1 MVSCKSKERQ
11 TTFVEVVGKYAY
23 SVFSINRQHKNSWLS
38 TFQTYVAFV
47 DFLFRNQD
55 WETFPISWWT
65 DGRFLSFLKIV
76 SKWRDVGG
84 QPGVATFPN
93 PAKDSNHRDW
103 FIRPIKDSKFNRGS
117 SNEAML
123 K

>member
-1 MVSCKSKERQ
+1 MVSCKSQERQ
-11 TTFVEVVGKYAY
+11 TTFVEVVGKHAY
-23 SVFSINRQHKNSWLS
+23 PVFSINRQTHKNSWLS

-47 DFLFRNQD
+47 DFLFRIQD

-84 QPGVATFPN
+84 RPGVATFPN
-93 PAKDSNHRDW
+93 LQPRTQIIAIGSLDQSKIQSLTGEVQM
-103 FIRPIKDSKFNRGS
+103 RPC
-117 SNEAML
+117 
-123 K
+123 